1 MKLKNVPV
9 TDDMLKKYTS
19 GADTNQPTVDLETI
33 KFDEAGRLMSNKKC
47 NLPKGSTKISK
58 KGYDEIHVPA
68 VQNEAK
74 GERLIRIS
82 ELPQWTHKA
91 FKVQTITGQ
100 TKQIESLNVIQSRLY
115 DSTFNSNENLL
126 VCAPTGAGKTNI
138 AMLSILQTIGLH
150 RKPNGKVD
158 TRTFKIIYIAPMKAL
173 VTEIVG
179 NF

>member
-1 MKLKNVPV
+1 
-9 TDDMLKKYTS
+9 MLKKYTTGPES
-19 GADTNQPTVDLETI
+19 SQQIVDLEAI

-58 KGYDEIHVPA
+58 KGYDEISVPA
-68 VQNEAK
+68 VRNSQKN
-74 GERLIRIS
+74 ERLIAIT

-91 FKVQTITGQ
+91 FPSDMK
-100 TKQIESLNVIQSRLY
+100 SLNVIQSRLY
-115 DSTFNSNENLL
+115 DATFKSNENLL

-138 AMLSILQTIGLH
+138 AMLSILQTMGLH
-150 RKPNGKVD
+150 RRQNGRID
-158 TRTFKIIYIAPMKAL
+158 TRNFKIIYIAPMKAL